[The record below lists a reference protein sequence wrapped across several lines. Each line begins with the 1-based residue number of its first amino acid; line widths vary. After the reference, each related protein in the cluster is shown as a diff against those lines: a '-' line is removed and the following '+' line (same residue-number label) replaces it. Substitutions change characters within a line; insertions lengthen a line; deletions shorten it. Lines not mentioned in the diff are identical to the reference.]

1 MLNRDERRQL
11 AEIERHLR
19 REDPGLAHR
28 LGRGFGGRRWCARWA
43 IALMAALSVVCV
55 LLGLLVSVGTVVF
68 AGLVL
73 LGAALWIAHTR
84 PRTEDDHR

>member
-11 AEIERHLR
+11 AEIERQLR

-28 LGRGFGGRRWCARWA
+28 LTRGPGGRRCARWA
-43 IALMAALSVVCV
+43 ITLMAALSVLCV

-73 LGAALWIAHTR
+73 LGVALWIAHTR
-84 PRTEDDHR
+84 PRTEDDHH